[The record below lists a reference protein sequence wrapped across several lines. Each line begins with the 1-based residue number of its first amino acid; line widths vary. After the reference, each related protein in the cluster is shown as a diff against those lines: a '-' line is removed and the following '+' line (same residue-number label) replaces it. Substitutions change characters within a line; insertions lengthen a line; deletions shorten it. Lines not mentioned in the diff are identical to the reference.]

1 MRALIVPLALLPDRA
16 MVAVELKL
24 APSLATSKPVGA
36 VAVMSEDKYLPET
49 GKSCL
54 EETVP

>member
-36 VAVMSEDKYLPET
+36 VAEHKLA
-49 GKSCL
+49 
-54 EETVP
+54 VPLSYPSASTST